1 MAFACQSN
9 HCIQFSACCIGIW
22 HAKYTKKH
30 PIPNDSG
37 VRLQNLWN
45 SYFQLE
51 KKPIVKHVPF
61 QLILNNISF
70 PFYCRVNVRNMT
82 SCTPITSPLWQPPLG
97 PTTHPIYRTKSSPV
111 SLFMSSR
118 VCSRKGE
125 YAINVSLIR
134 ADVVCLQS
142 TGRYQRDWSRVMRG
156 TLWRVYL
163 IPWRLIDCSFVV
175 LCPF

>member
-22 HAKYTKKH
+22 HAKYTKNTQFLTTMVFDFR
-30 PIPNDSG
+30 IFEIRIFS
-37 VRLQNLWN
+37 
-45 SYFQLE
+45 S
-51 KKPIVKHVPF
+51 KKKIVKHVPF

-111 SLFMSSR
+111 NLFMSSR
-118 VCSRKGE
+118 VYSRKGE
-125 YAINVSLIR
+125 YAVNVSLIR

-142 TGRYQRDWSRVMRG
+142 TGRYQRDWSRAMRG

-163 IPWRLIDCSFVV
+163 IPWRLIYCLFVV